1 MHIHS
6 SEGLLVFHE
15 MDFEKCFDGIN
26 LNILPQ
32 PTRLNVFKNDQDTW
46 DYTNPNLSGQGNAH
60 SHLWSLL
67 TIPAPLLP
75 LWGREGGLDGR
86 PSEVMPLS
94 TGNAPLTSSISNSFK
109 WSQGWVA
116 IFLTSC
122 NIGLAN

>member
-6 SEGLLVFHE
+6 AEELLVFHE
-15 MDFEKCFDGIN
+15 MDLEKCFDGIH
-26 LNILPQ
+26 LYILPQ

-46 DYTNPNLSGQGNAH
+46 DYTNPNLSGQGNAY

-67 TIPAPLLP
+67 TLPAPLLP
-75 LWGREGGLDGR
+75 LWGREGGLGGR
-86 PSEVMPLS
+86 PSRVMPLS
-94 TGNAPLTSSISNSFK
+94 TGSALLTSSISNSFK
-109 WSQGWVA
+109 WSLGWVG